1 MKPTPVPSLS
11 SLLRGALVLAAIAL
25 APAAAFASTAANT
38 VINNT
43 ASVSYND
50 AGGTAQT
57 PVTASASVTVTLVPS
72 AVTISSPAN
81 QTIGQGTTATLTY
94 TVTANANGPDNYNLT
109 SSATPA
115 SVTAVTPAFPTGA
128 SIALGGTTLAA
139 AANNGDTSISV
150 PYDNNVGG
158 AALLNGIAVGSI
170 VVINGNPY
178 AVSSITKNSAANT
191 ASIGLGSAIAG
202 GAVAV
207 GSVVGERKT
216 FTETVASGTVTSG
229 SSGTQTV
236 STTATS
242 ATSAGA
248 TATQGTPTV
257 ITVNRP
263 TLTVTKLVSTDNG
276 VSFGPSGSAAPGTT
290 LIYKITASNTGATN
304 ASQVAFTDVI
314 PAYLAYVAGSGKFA
328 TSSATAYGAATGLT
342 DGADADGFSYTAGTN
357 TVAYNPGGAAGTVAG
372 GGVLVLFFEAKIN

>member
-1 MKPTPVPSLS
+1 MKPTPVPSPS
-11 SLLRGALVLAAIAL
+11 SLLRGTLVLAAIAL

-50 AGGTAQT
+50 AGGAAQT

-72 AVTISSPAN
+72 AVAITSPAN
-81 QTIGQGTTATLTY
+81 QIIGQGTSATLTY
-94 TVTANANGPDNYNLT
+94 TVTATANGPDTYNLT
-109 SSATPA
+109 SSATPS
-115 SVTAVTPAFPTGA
+115 SVTAVTPAFPANIT
-128 SIALGGTTLAA
+128 LGGTTLAA
-139 AANNGDTSISV
+139 DTISGTNTITVPSDSIA
-150 PYDNNVGG
+150 G
-158 AALLNGIAVGSI
+158 APAIVNGIAVNSHVMIGANEY
-170 VVINGNPY
+170 VV
-178 AVSSITKNSAANT
+178 ASVTKNAATNT
-191 ASIGLGSAIAG
+191 ATIGLTTNIIGATVTAG
-202 GAVAV
+202 QI
-207 GSVVGERKT
+207 VGERKT

-248 TATQGTPTV
+248 TATQATPTV

-263 TLTVTKLVSTDNG
+263 TMTVTKLVSTDGG
-276 VSFGPSGSAAPGTT
+276 VTFGASGSAAPGTT
-290 LIYKITASNTGATN
+290 LIYKITASNTGATS

-314 PAYLAYVAGSGKFA
+314 PAYLSYVATSGKVA
-328 TSSATAYGAATGLT
+328 TSSATAYSAATALT
-342 DGADADGFSYTAGTN
+342 EGSGGYSYTAGTT
-357 TVAYNPGGAAGTVAG
+357 TVAYNPGAATGTVAG

>member
-1 MKPTPVPSLS
+1 MKPTPVPSPT
-11 SLLRGALVLAAIAL
+11 SLLRGALLLAAIAIAL

-57 PVTASASVTVTLVPS
+57 PVTATASVTVTLVPS

-81 QTIGQGTTATLTY
+81 QTIGQGTSATLTY
-94 TVTANANGPDNYNLT
+94 TVTATANGPDTYNLT
-109 SSATPA
+109 SSATPS
-115 SVTAVTPAFPTGA
+115 SVTAVTPSLPAN
-128 SIALGGTTLAA
+128 IVLGGTTLAV
-139 AANNGDTSISV
+139 AANNGDPAITV
-150 PYDNNVGG
+150 PYDNS
-158 AALLNGIAVGSI
+158 AAVTLNGIAAGST
-170 VVINGNPY
+170 VVIGGNAY
-178 AVSSITKNSAANT
+178 VVSSITKNAGANT
-191 ASIGLGSAIAG
+191 AVIGLTSVIAG

-276 VSFGPSGSAAPGTT
+276 VTFGASGSAAPGTT
-290 LIYKITASNTGATN
+290 LIYKITATNTGATA
-304 ASQVAFTDVI
+304 ASQVAFTDVV
-314 PAYLAYVAGSGKFA
+314 PAYLSYVATSGKVA
-328 TSSATAYGAATGLT
+328 TSSATAYSAATALT
-342 DGADADGFSYTAGTN
+342 EGVGGYSYTAGTT

-372 GGVLVLFFEAKIN
+372 SGVLVLFFEAKIN